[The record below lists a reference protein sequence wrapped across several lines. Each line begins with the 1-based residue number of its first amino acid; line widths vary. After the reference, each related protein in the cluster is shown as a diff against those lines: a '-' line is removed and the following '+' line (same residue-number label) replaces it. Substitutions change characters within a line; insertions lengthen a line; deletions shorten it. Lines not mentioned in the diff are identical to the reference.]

1 MKTVGLIGG
10 TSWYSTMDFYKYINT
25 YVERTMGGHNS
36 AKMVIVNVNMEEVVG
51 NPRQVD
57 ILKQAAKQL
66 EAGGAEYFSLC
77 SNGLHEHVDEVASV
91 VEIPVIHIAD
101 SVADAIL
108 AEGYHSTLLLGAR
121 DTMEADFYRS
131 RLEAKGVKVFIPDE
145 DERIFINDV
154 IYNEATK
161 GIIKPESS
169 ARFYQIAQKHVS
181 RGAECAILGCTEIG
195 MLMQQEH
202 TDIPLFDSTIVQSRA
217 IAKIIME

>member
-25 YVERTMGGHNS
+25 YVEKTLGGHNS

-51 NPRQVD
+51 NPHQVD
-57 ILKQAAKQL
+57 ILQQAARQL
-66 EAGGAEYFSLC
+66 EAGGADCFSLC
-77 SNGLHEHVDEVASV
+77 SNGLHEHVDAVASV
-91 VEIPVIHIAD
+91 VGIPVIHIAD

-108 AEGYHSTLLLGAR
+108 AAGFHSTLLLGAR

-131 RLEAKGVKVFIPDE
+131 RLEQKGVTVLIPDE
-145 DERIFINDV
+145 DERTFINNV
-154 IYNEATK
+154 IYNEVTK
-161 GIIKPESS
+161 GVIKPES
-169 ARFYQIAQKHVS
+169 AERFYSIAQKHVE

-195 MLMQQEH
+195 MLMHQEC
-202 TDIPLFDSTIVQSRA
+202 TDIPLFDSTIVQSHA